1 MRVPLAPA
9 PADEVRARVLAGM
22 AAAVAEKGYAAAT
35 IGDVARLARISKRT
49 FYDHFADKEACY
61 LAAYEAAAER
71 LLGVVAA
78 AARSRGPASER
89 VEGVARAYLTALA
102 ADPATTRT
110 FLVEILGAGPR
121 AVQLRQAV
129 HRRFA
134 ELLRRLVEDDPDARG
149 VVALS
154 GPMATAVVGG
164 INELVITAVA
174 DGGVEDLPALS
185 PDVARLV
192 HGALV
197 ASSG

>member
-1 MRVPLAPA
+1 VPLAPA
-9 PADEVRARVLAGM
+9 PAEEVRARVLAGM

-71 LLGVVAA
+71 LLGVVAG
-78 AARSRGPASER
+78 AARAGGAASER
-89 VEGVARAYLTALA
+89 VEAVARAYLGALA
-102 ADPATTRT
+102 EDPATTRT

-121 AVQLRQAV
+121 ALQLRQAV

-134 ELLRRLVEDDPDARG
+134 ELLRRLVEEDEDARG
-149 VVALS
+149 LVALS
-154 GPMATAVVGG
+154 PAMATAVVGG
-164 INELVITAVA
+164 INELVLTAVA
-174 DGGVEDLPALS
+174 DGGVEELPELS

-192 HGALV
+192 HGALA
-197 ASSG
+197 ASATG